1 MWGLQPVTP
10 LSMPFGA
17 AYYSQST
24 FVYWFVTISI
34 AIAGSTVNSMTNVLF
49 DM

>member
-1 MWGLQPVTP
+1 VTP

-24 FVYWFVTISI
+24 FVCCYVAFSI
-34 AIAGSTVNSMTNVLF
+34 ARGGALVNCQLPISN
-49 DM
+49 